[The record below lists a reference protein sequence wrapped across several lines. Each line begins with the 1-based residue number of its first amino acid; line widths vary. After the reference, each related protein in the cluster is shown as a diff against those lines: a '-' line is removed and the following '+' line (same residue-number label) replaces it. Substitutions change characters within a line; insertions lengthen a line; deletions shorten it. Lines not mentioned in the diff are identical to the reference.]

1 MIACGSAA
9 CDRIPCCKACVLL
22 AAKHVCC
29 SFLFC
34 AAWFMGAVRYTRH
47 KSVHVAQK
55 CTHGCSVDTWL
66 KKCGHVAQKAWTRG
80 SKAAS
85 RVALEVEGGMFLLSR
100 PSAGSKQEERQAERI
115 PNLLVCRAN
124 TTLH

>member
-1 MIACGSAA
+1 MCVA
-9 CDRIPCCKACVLL
+9 CCKACVLL
-22 AAKHVCC
+22 FSLLRGMV
-29 SFLFC
+29 
-34 AAWFMGAVRYTRH
+34 
-47 KSVHVAQK
+47 
-55 CTHGCSVDTWL
+55 HGCSEVHATQKRTRGSKVYTWVQ
-66 KKCGHVAQKAWTRG
+66 CGHVAQKVWTRG

-100 PSAGSKQEERQAERI
+100 PWAGSKQEERQAERM